1 MNAELMLSQKKATVA
16 LLGRIL
22 VNVIDLTKINL
33 ETNKDLSTNKYY
45 VILNRKKLILIS
57 LIHISNRRQ
66 VGFSLN
72 IVFDL
77 YPLWLTHLMLFY
89 FVLLV
94 ILKRNI

>member
-57 LIHISNRRQ
+57 LIHMSNRRQ

-77 YPLWLTHLMLFY
+77 YPL
-89 FVLLV
+89 
-94 ILKRNI
+94 